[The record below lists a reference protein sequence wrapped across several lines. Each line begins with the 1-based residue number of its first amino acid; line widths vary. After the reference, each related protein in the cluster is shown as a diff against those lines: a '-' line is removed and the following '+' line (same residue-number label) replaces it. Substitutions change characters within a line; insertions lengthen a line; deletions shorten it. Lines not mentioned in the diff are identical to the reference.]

1 MGLFCVLLH
10 PRQLHSQVTPPSD
23 PPTLALSLVQGRRAF
38 WALSSR
44 GKFYTWR
51 FLGEWSRSRC
61 RAGDMKRRMK
71 VTLNQESPSNTS
83 GDQQTPMAQ
92 TATTGSPAKS
102 LQSRFPNGT
111 ACLMPIEITYF
122 VCGFGGTSHGTAPR
136 NMALSC
142 FVTNLFWMETL
153 WFAWQGLLPVN
164 VFHPKNQHGTKVSW

>member
-1 MGLFCVLLH
+1 MV
-10 PRQLHSQVTPPSD
+10 R
-23 PPTLALSLVQGRRAF
+23 LSLWVAGLSATMFSRLEQTSRANHT
-38 WALSSR
+38 S
-44 GKFYTWR
+44 GP
-51 FLGEWSRSRC
+51 
-61 RAGDMKRRMK
+61 MKAIII
-71 VTLNQESPSNTS
+71 TLNQESPSNTS

>member
-1 MGLFCVLLH
+1 MHFARREVQASCVKK
-10 PRQLHSQVTPPSD
+10 
-23 PPTLALSLVQGRRAF
+23 G
-38 WALSSR
+38 
-44 GKFYTWR
+44 
-51 FLGEWSRSRC
+51 
-61 RAGDMKRRMK
+61 
-71 VTLNQESPSNTS
+71 TLNQESPSNTS